1 MLSYRK
7 EIFNIFKRSRQST
20 MRMPIDLLRTPSR
33 QSNFEPTRCTRA
45 QSRFLYIYIYK
56 LNPSKRFIPLE
67 PIKSNESATVH
78 GNPNIET
85 NHRAAD

>member
-1 MLSYRK
+1 
-7 EIFNIFKRSRQST
+7 
-20 MRMPIDLLRTPSR
+20 MRVPIDVLRTPSS
-33 QSNFEPTRCTRA
+33 QTSNLHDIHGFTE
-45 QSRFLYIYIYK
+45 SRVLYIYK